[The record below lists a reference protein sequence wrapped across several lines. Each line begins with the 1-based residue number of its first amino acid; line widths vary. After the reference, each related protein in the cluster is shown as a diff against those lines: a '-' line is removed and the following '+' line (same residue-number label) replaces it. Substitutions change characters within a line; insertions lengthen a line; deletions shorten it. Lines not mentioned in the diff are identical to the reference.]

1 MHGGPPCSSWVWLNR
16 GTSGRCLEA
25 VMGDPEQP
33 SVVQSNMILDFT
45 PVAMLKHCQKC
56 CKIHP
61 YFLTVLFISLSFNV
75 NIGDLNI
82 SY

>member
-1 MHGGPPCSSWVWLNR
+1 
-16 GTSGRCLEA
+16 
-25 VMGDPEQP
+25 MGDPEQP

-82 SY
+82 SYWMIKSKNSKGDSVGVSYIN

>member
-1 MHGGPPCSSWVWLNR
+1 
-16 GTSGRCLEA
+16 
-25 VMGDPEQP
+25 MGDPEQP

-61 YFLTVLFISLSFNV
+61 YVLTVLFISLSFNV

-82 SY
+82 SYWMIKSKNSKGDSVGVSYIN